1 MALRRILVATDGS
14 STAQVAETVAAGLAR
29 SVGGSLIVLSAY
41 EAGDDAAAREATEA
55 AKARAEE
62 GGLSAEA
69 VVAAGEPAPV
79 VAEQADRLDAD
90 LIVVGDVGM
99 GQARRLRLGGV
110 PDRISHGA
118 PCSVLIVRTAGR
130 GSEAERAAGVYERI
144 LVATDGSPTAEH
156 AARIGAELALAV
168 EGQLSLVHVGD
179 ELLGKV
185 VLRDTA
191 KRLGDEPAPQH
202 LESGDPARAI
212 VAVAERGRY
221 DLVVVG
227 NKGMSGAARAL
238 GSVPNAVSHAAPCD
252 ILVVQT
258 VGRTIDDLDPGEGA
272 VVELDGRKIAAYRD
286 ESGEVVALSRKC
298 KHLGCGVGWNA
309 SLSTWDCPCHGSR
322 YDARGAVI
330 RGPAK
335 ADLDRIDL
343 PGSV

>member
-79 VAEQADRLDAD
+79 IAEQADRLDAD

-118 PCSVLIVRTAGR
+118 PCSILIVRTSGGEAAGR
-130 GSEAERAAGVYERI
+130 PGYRSV
-144 LVATDGSPTAEH
+144 LVATDGSPTADR
-156 AARIGAELALAV
+156 AARVGAELASSVGAQV
-168 EGQLSLVHVGD
+168 TLVHVGD

-191 KRLGDEPAPQH
+191 ERLGDASLPQRV
-202 LESGDPARAI
+202 ESGDPAAAI
-212 VAVAERGRY
+212 VALAEREGH
-221 DLVVVG
+221 DLLVVG
-227 NKGMSGAARAL
+227 NRGMSGAGRAL

-286 ESGEVVALSRKC
+286 ESGELVALSRKC

-322 YDARGAVI
+322 YDARGTVI